1 MRKIIACEFM
11 TLDGVIQNEENDGDG
26 FKYGGWFF
34 PYADEL
40 TGAVV
45 QERLAKP
52 VDLLLGRKTFDGWET
67 FWPTHSN
74 FWPNVMTAT
83 KYVASNTRH
92 SSDWQPTV
100 FLNGDLAEKVRQLK
114 QTDGPDLHLMGSANL
129 LQTLFANDLV
139 DGLEL
144 MIIPITLGT
153 GKRLFQDGTIPAAFK
168 VTRSQVSPNGI
179 FIASY
184 ERDGDVKTGA
194 PQIQEND

>member
-1 MRKIIACEFM
+1 M

-34 PYADEL
+34 PYADEV

-67 FWPTHSN
+67 YWPTHSN

-83 KYVASNTRH
+83 KYVASNTRD
-92 SSDWQPTV
+92 SSDWQPSV
-100 FLNGDLAEKVRQLK
+100 FLSGDLAERVRELK
-114 QTDGPDLHLMGSANL
+114 QTDGPDIHVMGSADM
-129 LQTLFANDLV
+129 LQTLFKADLV
-139 DGLEL
+139 DALEL
-144 MIIPITLGT
+144 MIIPVTLGT
-153 GKRLFQDGTIPAAFK
+153 GKRLFQDGTIPASFQVK
-168 VTRSQVSPNGI
+168 DGRVSPNGI

-184 ERDGDVKTGA
+184 ERDGDLRIGA
-194 PQIQEND
+194 PQIKEDE